1 MKKYSLLAFLMV
13 TPWVAVS
20 CASQVP
26 KTIKSQAKL
35 TGVTPYP
42 LDTCLVIDRKL
53 DSTPKTYTRVHQ
65 GQEVKFC
72 CKNCVIAFEAHPDPW
87 MAKLKNAQ
95 R

>member
-1 MKKYSLLAFLMV
+1 MIISWAC
-13 TPWVAVS
+13 VS
-20 CASQVP
+20 CGTQFPETLKGDIS
-26 KTIKSQAKL
+26 L
-35 TGVTPYP
+35 DGVKPYP

-72 CKNCVIAFEAHPDPW
+72 CKNCVIAFEANPEPW
-87 MAKLKNAQ
+87 MKKLKNSG